1 MFADADGSFTKT
13 HIPVKNLFET
23 YPVSRSQAKR
33 MCHRFEKFKEIE
45 LDFEGINEIG
55 QGFAHEV
62 FVVFQNAHKDIKLIP
77 MNTTEE
83 VEKMIHHVK
92 ATIH

>member
-1 MFADADGSFTKT
+1 MGKSLHIINIGKQKT

-45 LDFEGINEIG
+45 LDFEGINEIEPAI
-55 QGFAHEV
+55 FHIAL
-62 FVVFQNAHKDIKLIP
+62 NALQCYTK
-77 MNTTEE
+77 
-83 VEKMIHHVK
+83 
-92 ATIH
+92 